1 MSSKNRKIKEK
12 KKEEFTTTP
21 FKALKGVVV
30 ENGKKAPS
38 SQKDVGKEQRKED
51 RKTSV
56 EDDGPDL
63 FARQMEQ
70 LGVKA
75 IEDEDNRLVDPVPE
89 DVSLPSAE
97 ENPEMPRT
105 EEELFLQSLGEM
117 DVCFREEFPP
127 EEEPPFTSQPRRMK
141 QVRRG
146 TLWPEARLDLHGLSR
161 QQAVEKVA
169 FFLQDSLHQ
178 GLQTVLLIT
187 GRGYGSED
195 GPVLRPAIEKYLDSA
210 GRSWVGEWGRAPKK
224 YGGEGALVVFLKSP
238 GKNPRA

>member
-1 MSSKNRKIKEK
+1 M
-12 KKEEFTTTP
+12 TP
-21 FKALKGVVV
+21 FKGLKGVVV
-30 ENGKKAPS
+30 EEGGKAPS
-38 SQKDVGKEQRKED
+38 SKKDVKKEQRKED
-51 RKTSV
+51 LKASA
-56 EDDGPDL
+56 EDDCTDM

-89 DVSLPSAE
+89 DVSLPSTA
-97 ENPEMPRT
+97 ENPETPRT

-117 DVCFREEFPP
+117 DTCFREEFPP
-127 EEEPPFTSQPRRMK
+127 EEEPPSAPQPRRMK

-146 TLWPEARLDLHGLSR
+146 TLRPEARLDLHGLSC
-161 QQAVEKVA
+161 QHAVEKVA

-210 GRSWVGEWGRAPKK
+210 GRSWAGEWGRAPKK

-238 GKNPRA
+238 GSTSRP